1 MTKNIPVYRKE
12 FKDMKNTFDYVH
24 EYLDIIAEH
33 NEETNVWEFFVRTPF
48 AECEDCFFALKTQR
62 GKNKVYRTFEA
73 MMKDMKSVLSTSI
86 DYMES
91 KDEGLKLEIR
101 EAAKI

>member
-1 MTKNIPVYRKE
+1 MIKTIPVIRQE
-12 FKDMKNTFDYVH
+12 FKDMKNTFAHVHDYLH
-24 EYLDIIAEH
+24 IIVEH
-33 NEETNVWEFFVRTPF
+33 NDTTNAYEFFVRTPF
-48 AECEDCFFALKTQR
+48 AECEDCLFALKTQR

-73 MMKDMKSVLSTSI
+73 LMKDMKSVLSTSI

-101 EAAKI
+101 ETGKI

>member
-24 EYLDIIAEH
+24 EYLDIIVEH
-33 NEETNVWEFFVRTPF
+33 NEEMNEWEFFVRTPF

-73 MMKDMKSVLSTSI
+73 LMKDMKSVLSTSI

-91 KDEGLKLEIR
+91 KDDGLKLEIR
-101 EAAKI
+101 KTAKI

>member
-1 MTKNIPVYRKE
+1 MAKNIPVYRKE

-24 EYLDIIAEH
+24 EYLDIIVEH
-33 NEETNVWEFFVRTPF
+33 NEEMNHWEFFVRTPF

-62 GKNKVYRTFEA
+62 GKNKTYRTFESLL
-73 MMKDMKSVLSTSI
+73 KDMKDVLSTSI

-91 KDEGLKLEIR
+91 KGEGLKLEIR
-101 EAAKI
+101 ETGKI

>member
-1 MTKNIPVYRKE
+1 MAKNIPVYRKE
-12 FKDMKNTFDYVH
+12 FKDMKNTFEYVH
-24 EYLDIIAEH
+24 EYLDIIVEH
-33 NEETNVWEFFVRTPF
+33 NEEMTNWEFFVRTPF

-73 MMKDMKSVLSTSI
+73 MMKDMKSALSTSV

-91 KDEGLKLEIR
+91 KGEGLKLEIR
-101 EAAKI
+101 ETGKI